1 MKIDYI
7 VIIGFAGQV
16 FFSLR
21 FVIQWIY
28 SEKMKKSVIPS
39 AFWYFSIG
47 GSALLLVY
55 AILRK
60 DIVFIVGQG
69 SGMIIYLRNIYFV
82 RCENMKSG
90 ETSLKNTRGK
100 AVA

>member
-47 GSALLLVY
+47 GSTLLLVY

-82 RCENMKSG
+82 RRENMKSD
-90 ETSLKNTRGK
+90 EASLKNTGGK

>member
-28 SEKMKKSVIPS
+28 SERMRKSVVPS

-47 GSALLLVY
+47 GSTLLLVY

-60 DIVFIVGQG
+60 DIVFIVGQS
-69 SGMIIYLRNIYFV
+69 SGMIIYLRNIHFV
-82 RCENMKSG
+82 RRENMKS
-90 ETSLKNTRGK
+90 EASSLNNKGGN
-100 AVA
+100 AAA

>member
-82 RCENMKSG
+82 RCENMKSD
-90 ETSLKNTRGK
+90 EASLKKTRGK

>member
-47 GSALLLVY
+47 GSTLLLV
-55 AILRK
+55 
-60 DIVFIVGQG
+60 
-69 SGMIIYLRNIYFV
+69 
-82 RCENMKSG
+82 
-90 ETSLKNTRGK
+90 
-100 AVA
+100 

>member
-7 VIIGFAGQV
+7 VIIGFAGQL

-47 GSALLLVY
+47 GSTLLLVY

-69 SGMIIYLRNIYFV
+69 SGMIIYLRNIHFV
-82 RCENMKSG
+82 RSEIRQRADAMKNAG
-90 ETSLKNTRGK
+90 GK

>member
-7 VIIGFAGQV
+7 VIIGFAGQL

-55 AILRK
+55 AIMRK

-69 SGMIIYLRNIYFV
+69 SGMIIYLRNIHFV
-82 RCENMKSG
+82 RN
-90 ETSLKNTRGK
+90 ETRQRTASLKNAGGK
-100 AVA
+100 AAA

>member
-60 DIVFIVGQG
+60 DIVFIVGQS

-82 RCENMKSG
+82 RNETRQRIDSMKNAG
-90 ETSLKNTRGK
+90 GK
-100 AVA
+100 AAA